1 LTFFADIPAL
11 QKHRF
16 PLFIDDAEPAVH
28 LAVRMQAPNLV
39 QLEGWVHRF
48 SHIQEVLQAK
58 GYGREAISYFQ
69 TCVSYLLSAKS
80 KQAMHE
86 KFRYLFKLFC

>member
-1 LTFFADIPAL
+1 MLGLNVLQPPYCDNFSQTKVELERRFYFSDIPAL

-39 QLEGWVHRF
+39 SRL
-48 SHIQEVLQAK
+48 LQ
-58 GYGREAISYFQ
+58 
-69 TCVSYLLSAKS
+69 V
-80 KQAMHE
+80 
-86 KFRYLFKLFC
+86 

>member
-1 LTFFADIPAL
+1 MINTIQTAPDIPAL

-39 QLEGWVHRF
+39 QLEGWIHRF
-48 SHIQEVLQAK
+48 RDIDIILRAK
-58 GYGREAISYFQ
+58 GYGHEAIGYFRA
-69 TCVSYLLSAKS
+69 CVCYLLSAQS
-80 KQAMHE
+80 KLEMHE
-86 KFRYLFKLFC
+86 KFR

>member
-1 LTFFADIPAL
+1 MKTYSKFLFAFLDIPAL

-39 QLEGWVHRF
+39 INFLMN
-48 SHIQEVLQAK
+48 
-58 GYGREAISYFQ
+58 YF
-69 TCVSYLLSAKS
+69 Y
-80 KQAMHE
+80 
-86 KFRYLFKLFC
+86 RI